1 MIEKLIPL
9 IHQEQRRLAEQAMR
23 YPATTDHMLFAGQWQ
38 GLQLALELIDH
49 VLLDDEQREANN
61 LIGK

>member
-1 MIEKLIPL
+1 MIEKLVPL
-9 IHQEQRRLAEQAMR
+9 IHQKQLQLAEQVMR

-38 GLQLALELIDH
+38 GLQLALGMIDQI
-49 VLLDDEQREANN
+49 VRDDEQREIDN